1 MANALLV
8 AFTLRGV
15 KSGFGLSPPHK
26 FLPVYSLFV
35 FFGCY
40 LQIINGVGCKVIEKQ
55 ITIAVVKL
63 PITKQGLKI
72 ATITGIQGSKVFK
85 IGFDSYIGQTTLC
98 SFKTK
103 PHIAVNIKFTWR
115 SLPLNGR
122 PSLLTDVHCPLM
134 IKPKEFWQL
143 TEVCW
148 LF

>member
-1 MANALLV
+1 MVL
-8 AFTLRGV
+8 
-15 KSGFGLSPPHK
+15 
-26 FLPVYSLFV
+26 
-35 FFGCY
+35 
-40 LQIINGVGCKVIEKQ
+40 GVGDRKQ

-115 SLPLNGR
+115 SLA
-122 PSLLTDVHCPLM
+122 
-134 IKPKEFWQL
+134 
-143 TEVCW
+143 TERTSIVVN
-148 LF
+148 